1 MAIGVFIMDKFK
13 EIRRILIVILFF
25 NWLVAFSKLIYGL
38 VTKSAAM
45 TADGVHS
52 FADGASNIVG
62 LVGIWAASKP
72 VDEDHPYGHK
82 KYETIATL
90 GIAAMLFLAS
100 FDIIKDSFSR
110 MFHPVVPDV
119 NIFSFGLMAIGFL
132 INVAVMKYEYKKGTE
147 LSSDILVCD
156 SIHTKT
162 DVFVSSA
169 VIITL
174 VSTKL
179 GFPMLDTLVAL
190 VIGIFIAKAGFDI
203 LKKSSDVLCDGEA
216 IEKAKILKVVNGISG
231 VKSTHKIRTRGR
243 EDDVHVDLHVRVD
256 TRMHVDA
263 AHELSHRIS
272 DTLKEKIPGITDVI
286 VHIEPFSQKCL
297 Q

>member
-1 MAIGVFIMDKFK
+1 MDKFR

-25 NWLVAFSKLIYGL
+25 NWLVALSKLIYGL

-52 FADGASNIVG
+52 FADGASNVIG

-82 KYETIATL
+82 KYETVATL
-90 GIAAMLFLAS
+90 GIAVMLVLAS
-100 FDIIKDSFSR
+100 FDIIKDSFLR
-110 MFHPVVPDV
+110 LFHPVVPEV
-119 NIFSFGLMAIGFL
+119 NAFSFSLIAVTFL
-132 INVAVMKYEYKKGTE
+132 INVIVMRYERGKGAE

-156 SIHTKT
+156 SIHTKS
-162 DVFVSSA
+162 DIFVSSA
-169 VIITL
+169 VIATL

-190 VIGIFIAKAGFDI
+190 VIGVFIARAGFEI

-216 IEKAKILKVVNGISG
+216 IEKARIAKVVRAISG
-231 VKSTHKIRTRGR
+231 VKSIHKIRTRGR
-243 EDDVHVDLHVRVD
+243 EDDVHVDLHVTVD
-256 TRMHVDA
+256 TRMHVDT

-272 DTLKEKIPGITDVI
+272 DILKEKIHGITDVI
-286 VHIEPFSQKCL
+286 VHIEPSNYK
-297 Q
+297 

>member
-1 MAIGVFIMDKFK
+1 MDKFK

-25 NWLVAFSKLIYGL
+25 NWLVAFAKLIYGL

-52 FADGASNIVG
+52 FADGASNIIG

-90 GIAAMLFLAS
+90 GIAVMLFLAS
-100 FDIIKDSFSR
+100 FDIIRDSFLR
-110 MFHPVVPDV
+110 LLHPVAPDV
-119 NIFSFGLMAIGFL
+119 NIFSFGLMAAGFL
-132 INVAVMKYEYKKGTE
+132 INMAVMKYEYKKGSE
-147 LSSDILVCD
+147 LSSDVLVCD
-156 SIHTKT
+156 SIHTKS
-162 DVFVSSA
+162 DMFVSGA
-169 VIITL
+169 VIVTL
-174 VSTKL
+174 ISTKL
-179 GFPMLDTLVAL
+179 GFPIIDTIVAFI
-190 VIGIFIAKAGFDI
+190 IGILIARAGFEI

-216 IEKAKILKVVNGISG
+216 IEKAKIAKVVSGISE
-231 VKSTHKIRTRGR
+231 VKSIHKIRTRGR
-243 EDDVHVDLHVRVD
+243 QDDVHVDLHVIVN
-256 TRMHVDA
+256 TNMHVST

-286 VHIEPFSQKCL
+286 VHIEPSK
-297 Q
+297 

>member
-1 MAIGVFIMDKFK
+1 MDKFK
-13 EIRRILIVILFF
+13 KIRQILIVILFF

-38 VTKSAAM
+38 ITKSAAM

-52 FADGASNIVG
+52 FADGASNIIG

-90 GIAAMLFLAS
+90 GISVMLFLVS

-110 MFHPVVPDV
+110 LFHPVVPDV
-119 NIFSFGLMAIGFL
+119 NIFSFGLMIIAFL
-132 INVAVMKYEYKKGTE
+132 INVVVMKYEYKKGVE
-147 LSSDILVCD
+147 LSSDILICD
-156 SIHTKT
+156 SMHTKS
-162 DVFVSSA
+162 DIFVSSA
-169 VIITL
+169 VIVTL

-179 GFPMLDTLVAL
+179 GLPMLDTIVAF
-190 VIGIFIAKAGFDI
+190 VIGVLIAKTGFQI

-216 IEKAKILKVVNGISG
+216 VEKAKIARVVSGVSG
-231 VKSTHKIRTRGR
+231 VKAIHKIRTRGR
-243 EDDVHVDLHVRVD
+243 EDDVHVDLHITVN
-256 TRMHVDA
+256 TSMHVDA

-286 VHIEPFSQKCL
+286 VHIEPSKYK
-297 Q
+297 

>member
-1 MAIGVFIMDKFK
+1 MDKFK
-13 EIRRILIVILFF
+13 KIRQILIVILFF

-38 VTKSAAM
+38 ITKSAAM

-52 FADGASNIVG
+52 FADGASNIIG

-90 GIAAMLFLAS
+90 GISVMLFLAS

-110 MFHPVVPDV
+110 LFHPVVPDV
-119 NIFSFGLMAIGFL
+119 NIFSFGLMVIAFL
-132 INVAVMKYEYKKGTE
+132 INVVVMKYEYKKGVE
-147 LSSDILVCD
+147 LSSDILICD
-156 SIHTKT
+156 SMHTKS
-162 DVFVSSA
+162 DIFVSSA
-169 VIITL
+169 VIVTL

-179 GFPMLDTLVAL
+179 GLPMLDTIVAF
-190 VIGIFIAKAGFDI
+190 VIGVLIAKTGFQI

-216 IEKAKILKVVNGISG
+216 VEKAKIARVVSGVSG
-231 VKSTHKIRTRGR
+231 VKAIHKIRTRGR
-243 EDDVHVDLHVRVD
+243 EDDVHVDLHITVN
-256 TRMHVDA
+256 TSMHVDA

-286 VHIEPFSQKCL
+286 VHIEPSKYK
-297 Q
+297 

>member
-1 MAIGVFIMDKFK
+1 MDKFK
-13 EIRRILIVILFF
+13 EIRRILIIILFF

-52 FADGASNIVG
+52 FADGASNIIG

-90 GIAAMLFLAS
+90 GISVMLFLAS
-100 FDIIKDSFSR
+100 FDIIKDSFLR
-110 MFHPVVPDV
+110 LFHPVVTDV
-119 NIFSFGLMAIGFL
+119 NIFSFGLMITGFL
-132 INVAVMKYEYKKGTE
+132 INAVVMKYEYKKGRE
-147 LSSDILVCD
+147 LSSDVLVCD
-156 SIHTKT
+156 SIHTKS
-162 DVFVSSA
+162 DMFVSSA
-169 VIITL
+169 VIVTL
-174 VSTKL
+174 ISTKL
-179 GFPMLDTLVAL
+179 GFPIIDTLVAFI
-190 VIGIFIAKAGFDI
+190 IGVLIAKAGFDI

-216 IEKAKILKVVNGISG
+216 VEKAKIARVVSG
-231 VKSTHKIRTRGR
+231 VFGVKAIHKIRTRGR
-243 EDDVHVDLHVRVD
+243 EDDVHVDLHVAVN
-256 TRMHVDA
+256 TSMHVDA

-286 VHIEPFSQKCL
+286 VHIEPSKYK
-297 Q
+297 

>member
-1 MAIGVFIMDKFK
+1 MDKFR

-25 NWLVAFSKLIYGL
+25 NWLVALSKLIYGL

-52 FADGASNIVG
+52 FADGASNVIG

-90 GIAAMLFLAS
+90 GISVMLFLAS
-100 FDIIKDSFSR
+100 FDIIKDSVLR
-110 MFHPVVPDV
+110 LFHPVVPDV
-119 NIFSFGLMAIGFL
+119 NIFSFGLIAIGFL
-132 INVAVMKYEYKKGTE
+132 INVVVMKYEYKKGVE
-147 LSSDILVCD
+147 FSSDMLICD
-156 SIHTKT
+156 SMHTKS
-162 DVFVSSA
+162 DIFVSSA
-169 VIITL
+169 VIVTL
-174 VSTKL
+174 ISTKL
-179 GFPMLDTLVAL
+179 GLPIIDTLVAL
-190 VIGIFIAKAGFDI
+190 IIGVLIAKAGFDI

-216 IEKAKILKVVNGISG
+216 VEKAMIARVVSEISE
-231 VKSTHKIRTRGR
+231 VKAIHKIRTRGR
-243 EDDVHVDLHVRVD
+243 QDDVHVDLHVTVN
-256 TRMHVDA
+256 TSMHVDA

-286 VHIEPFSQKCL
+286 VHIEPMQSHRS
-297 Q
+297 